1 MNFLKYLTN
10 EAMLQDE
17 LKEGS
22 SIVIGDV
29 EIQPANPIK
38 PITNNEPPAETEE
51 QQQARIAADEEANR
65 QKEITNPANNTGK
78 VVSIDDGNEVK
89 DYVLDEQGNA
99 TINGEI
105 VFTKEQLESAENGDD
120 NSDLNK
126 DDIHT
131 LISQVSGLDLKDEN
145 GNPISFKPGVE
156 GLAEREVYIKDL
168 FYNKGLSEAAQ
179 HIFETNPDI
188 KEMYSYKQQHGS
200 LEGYANQIDFNKV
213 EINESTTDDQLK
225 SIIKQHLSLLGNDNK
240 YIERFLKMSENEETL
255 RLDALESLAKL
266 KEQQVEISRQ
276 RELQAQE
283 SERQAIEKYENY
295 YGVSYENGQLV
306 DKNVEGSVYD
316 KIVKSG
322 KIGNIFIPKEGITY
336 TKADGTKQ
344 NVNRTEIFNYFY
356 KPVKEINGSYYTQA
370 QLDETNRLSDTD
382 SFLIQGIKNITGN
395 DLKSLEKTMQNI
407 IRVKDARSILKVVSK
422 KDNTSTKLSTSELSE
437 KIKKGEAQIVYP

>member
-29 EIQPANPIK
+29 EIQPAHPIK
-38 PITNNEPPAETEE
+38 PIDSNDPPAETEE
-51 QQQARIAADEEANR
+51 QKQARIAAEEEAIR
-65 QKEITNPANNTGK
+65 QKEITDPANNTGK
-78 VVSIDDGNEVK
+78 VVQIDDGNGVK

-99 TINGEI
+99 TLNGEI
-105 VFTKEQLESAENGDD
+105 VFTKEQLESAENDDD
-120 NSDLNK
+120 NLDLNK

-131 LISQVSGLDLKDEN
+131 LISQVSGLELKDEN

-168 FYNKGLSEAAQ
+168 FYKKGLSEATQ
-179 HIFETNPDI
+179 YIFETNPDI

-213 EINESTTDDQLK
+213 EIDESTTDDQLK
-225 SIIKQHLSLLGNDNK
+225 SIIKQHLSLLGNDSK
-240 YIERFLKMSENEETL
+240 YIERFIKMSENEETL

-266 KEQQVEISRQ
+266 KEHQGEISKQ
-276 RELQAQE
+276 RELEAQE
-283 SERQAIEKYENY
+283 SERKAIEKYENY

-344 NVNRTEIFNYFY
+344 NVNRIEIFNYFY

-422 KDNTSTKLSTSELSE
+422 KDNTSTKLSASELSE